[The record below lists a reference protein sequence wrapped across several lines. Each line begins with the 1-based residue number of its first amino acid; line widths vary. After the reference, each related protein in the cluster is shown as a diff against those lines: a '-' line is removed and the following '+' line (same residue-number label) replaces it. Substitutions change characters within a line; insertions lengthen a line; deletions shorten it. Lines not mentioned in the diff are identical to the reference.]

1 MQTNTKIDNL
11 NRKERT
17 KMKGVKRIEFI
28 VDTND
33 FEGMQI
39 EMLLKNEKNKSAYIR
54 NAILFYAENKYKEQ
68 QKNNLESLL
77 EDLLDKKLTA
87 MTKDIKKSLSNVT
100 VVSSVDDAV
109 DKKVDTN
116 FEEMVSEEN
125 IEVKGQT
132 VSNEEM
138 DDLLDSLDM
147 FG

>member
-1 MQTNTKIDNL
+1 
-11 NRKERT
+11 
-17 KMKGVKRIEFI
+17 MKGVKRIEFI

-39 EMLLKNEKNKSAYIR
+39 EMLLKSEKNKSAYIR

-87 MTKDIKKSLSNVT
+87 ITKDIKKSLSNIT
-100 VVSSVDDAV
+100 VVSSDD
-109 DKKVDTN
+109 KVIDEKLDAD
-116 FEEMVSEEN
+116 FEETPSKN
-125 IEVKGQT
+125 DIEVKGEII
-132 VSNEEM
+132 SGDEM

>member
-1 MQTNTKIDNL
+1 
-11 NRKERT
+11 
-17 KMKGVKRIEFI
+17 
-28 VDTND
+28 
-33 FEGMQI
+33 
-39 EMLLKNEKNKSAYIR
+39 MLLKNEKNKSAYIR

>member
-1 MQTNTKIDNL
+1 
-11 NRKERT
+11 
-17 KMKGVKRIEFI
+17 
-28 VDTND
+28 
-33 FEGMQI
+33 
-39 EMLLKNEKNKSAYIR
+39 
-54 NAILFYAENKYKEQ
+54 
-68 QKNNLESLL
+68 
-77 EDLLDKKLTA
+77 

>member
-1 MQTNTKIDNL
+1 
-11 NRKERT
+11 
-17 KMKGVKRIEFI
+17 MKGIKRLEFV

-39 EMLLKNEKNKSAYIR
+39 ELILKQEKNKSAFIR
-54 NAILFYAENKYKEQ
+54 NAILFYAENKFREQ
-68 QKNNLESLL
+68 QKNDLESLL

-87 MTKDIKKSLSNVT
+87 MTKDIKKSLSNIT
-100 VVSSVDDAV
+100 VVSSDD
-109 DKKVDTN
+109 KVIDEKLDAD
-116 FEEMVSEEN
+116 FEETLSENN

-132 VSNEEM
+132 VSNDEM

>member
-39 EMLLKNEKNKSAYIR
+39 EMLLKNEKNKSAFIR

-68 QKNNLESLL
+68 QKNNL
-77 EDLLDKKLTA
+77 
-87 MTKDIKKSLSNVT
+87 
-100 VVSSVDDAV
+100 
-109 DKKVDTN
+109 
-116 FEEMVSEEN
+116 
-125 IEVKGQT
+125 
-132 VSNEEM
+132 
-138 DDLLDSLDM
+138 
-147 FG
+147 

>member
-1 MQTNTKIDNL
+1 
-11 NRKERT
+11 
-17 KMKGVKRIEFI
+17 MKGVKRIEFI

-125 IEVKGQT
+125 I
-132 VSNEEM
+132 
-138 DDLLDSLDM
+138 
-147 FG
+147 

>member
-1 MQTNTKIDNL
+1 
-11 NRKERT
+11 
-17 KMKGVKRIEFI
+17 MKGVKRIEFI

-87 MTKDIKKSLSNVT
+87 MTKDIKKILIKCNCC
-100 VVSSVDDAV
+100 
-109 DKKVDTN
+109 
-116 FEEMVSEEN
+116 F
-125 IEVKGQT
+125 IC
-132 VSNEEM
+132 
-138 DDLLDSLDM
+138 
-147 FG
+147 